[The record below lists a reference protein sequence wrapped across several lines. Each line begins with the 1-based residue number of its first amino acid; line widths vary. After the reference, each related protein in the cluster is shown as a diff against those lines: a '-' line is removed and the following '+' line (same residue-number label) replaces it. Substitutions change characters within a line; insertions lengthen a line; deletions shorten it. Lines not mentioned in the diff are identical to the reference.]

1 MWGWVRAQTKE
12 GVRILVQ
19 NVCQFSCSHLPCDV
33 CLALTA
39 CHQPMKCLPAIACL
53 QGPTAHYFS
62 LETVHPE
69 LAEALNVHAV
79 PSTQM
84 VVQQV
89 RG

>member
-1 MWGWVRAQTKE
+1 
-12 GVRILVQ
+12 
-19 NVCQFSCSHLPCDV
+19 
-33 CLALTA
+33 
-39 CHQPMKCLPAIACL
+39 MKCLPAIACL